1 MTSPLRQ
8 TRLKHHTP
16 QSYSQVVLAD
26 SPLAYWRCEDAFGA
40 ATLADSSGN
49 GRSMTLNGTRGLQA
63 YSKNS
68 RLGKCVGFAFNSGY
82 GSVAAASWFQ
92 ITGDLTIELWFKTPA
107 SLASGDFIGLL
118 YCNTSGETE
127 ATNSLYQWHYQNN
140 GGTLRF
146 SAFHENGSGSDN
158 VVNINHTMDPTVW
171 NHCVLVRDT
180 TAKTYTVYVNGVSI
194 GSAVYT
200 NNPTGGTSSVLN
212 LCRNPS
218 DGSFGSDKAAY
229 DEIAIYNTKLS
240 AARIFEHYRAGRR
253 SSATQ
258 NLWEKTMLFLP
269 FDGADAAV
277 TTPDQSSL
285 GRVATFNGNAQLDT
299 ADFKSGTASLLL
311 DGTGDYLTFANTIDH
326 SVSGSSTDLTIEAWI
341 KISATGRTSTI
352 TGKRSGSG
360 AQEHTMAVGVGNQI
374 NFNAFNTSAVV
385 TLTGTTVMTT
395 GVWYHAAA
403 SRVGTTWYLHLNGIL
418 EASGVQSGA
427 PSTNTSAFA
436 VGRDAFNTSRDFQ
449 GWIDSVRFTR
459 GVARY
464 GAANFTPPAVFYPYE

>member
-8 TRLKHHTP
+8 TRLRHSTP
-16 QSYSQVVLAD
+16 QTVQQVVLAD

-40 ATLADSSGN
+40 ATLTDSSGN
-49 GRSMTLNGTRGLQA
+49 GRSMTLNGTRGLQG

-68 RLGKCVGFAFNSGY
+68 RLGKCVAMGFNSGY
-82 GSVAAASWFQ
+82 GSIAAASWFQ
-92 ITGDLTIELWFKTPA
+92 ITGDLTIEMWFKTPWT
-107 SLASGDFIGLL
+107 LQSGDYIGLM

-127 ATNSLYQWHYQNN
+127 ATNSLYQWHYQNF

-146 SAFHENGSGSDN
+146 SAFHENGAGVDN
-158 VVNINHTMDPTVW
+158 SVNVNHTMDATRW
-171 NHCVLVRDT
+171 NHVVMVRDT
-180 TAKTYTVYVNGVSI
+180 VAKTYTFYVNGSSV
-194 GSAVYT
+194 GSASYA

-212 LCRNPS
+212 LARNPA
-218 DGSFGSDKAAY
+218 DGSFGADKTSY
-229 DEIAIYNTKLS
+229 DGIAIYNTKLS
-240 AARIFEHYRAGRR
+240 AQRIFEHYRAGRR

-258 NLWEKTMLFLP
+258 TAWEKTMIFLP

-277 TTPDQSSL
+277 AALDQSSMA
-285 GRVATFNGNAQLDT
+285 RVLTFNGNAQLDT

-311 DGTGDYLTFANTIDH
+311 DGTGDYVTIPNSVDM
-326 SVSGSSTDLTIEAWI
+326 SVSGSVDLTIEAWF

-360 AQEHTMAVGVGNQI
+360 AQEHTMAVGVTNQL
-374 NFNAFNTSAVV
+374 NFNAFNTSAVI
-385 TLTGTTVMTT
+385 TLTGTTVMGT
-395 GVWYHAAA
+395 GTWHHAAA
-403 SRVGTTWYLHLNGIL
+403 SRVGTTWYLHLDGIL

-464 GAANFTPPAVFYPYE
+464 GAANFTPPETFYPYE